1 MHGLK
6 WSPSEKA
13 IARKAFDQALNHEL
27 QQLVR
32 EAKDRAAIIS
42 EASELWKLE
51 SWLTERRREIDRK
64 YDYRYSVLPLVFAEL
79 VKQGRIAENDL
90 HGLAPEK
97 IDVILGMASRL

>member
-1 MHGLK
+1 MREFK

-13 IARKAFDQALNHEL
+13 IARKAFDQALNDEL

-32 EAKDRAAIIS
+32 EAKARASVIDKP
-42 EASELWKLE
+42 SELWKLE
-51 SWLTERRREIDRK
+51 RWLAERRIEIDRK
-64 YDYRYSVLPLVFAEL
+64 YNYRYSVLPIVFAEL

-97 IDVILGMASRL
+97 IELILGASRL

>member
-1 MHGLK
+1 MREFK

-13 IARKAFDQALNHEL
+13 IARKAFDQALNNEL

-32 EAKDRAAIIS
+32 EVKARAAVIDEPS
-42 EASELWKLE
+42 EVWRLE
-51 SWLTERRREIDRK
+51 RWLAERRIEIDRK
-64 YDYRYSVLPLVFAEL
+64 YHYRYSVLPIVFAEL

-97 IDVILGMASRL
+97 IELILGASRL